1 VANTLSRALLSPAF
15 FLSVFPAV
23 FPAVSFG
30 FHESVRGLTSLR
42 GTIIIAT

>member
-15 FLSVFPAV
+15 FLSVFL
-23 FPAVSFG
+23 AVSFEL
-30 FHESVRGLTSLR
+30 HESVRGLTSLR